1 MVWLHRRVGSFRFGD
16 GLIKPNHSCIV
27 KQHFVKRGPKQMPL
41 DKLRKILSL
50 MNLQEVARGSGVHPN
65 TLYRLVGGS
74 GANYETVQKILD
86 YLKTQGVR
94 LDG

>member
-1 MVWLHRRVGSFRFGD
+1 
-16 GLIKPNHSCIV
+16 
-27 KQHFVKRGPKQMPL
+27 
-41 DKLRKILSL
+41 

>member
-1 MVWLHRRVGSFRFGD
+1 
-16 GLIKPNHSCIV
+16 
-27 KQHFVKRGPKQMPL
+27 MPL

>member
-1 MVWLHRRVGSFRFGD
+1 
-16 GLIKPNHSCIV
+16 
-27 KQHFVKRGPKQMPL
+27 
-41 DKLRKILSL
+41 
-50 MNLQEVARGSGVHPN
+50 MNLQEVARGAGVHPN

-86 YLKTQGVR
+86 YLKTRGVR